1 MRLVVD
7 STQVVSGSSLHLKVG
22 GFCIEVSDISS
33 SGKVAI
39 VEDSGRVSIEVL
51 PVEEGSFRELDL
63 EPSLEDLQEAE
74 LSEPLG
80 EADPEVQQDSSD
92 LFQRLVAL
100 RKQIAKEVA
109 LPAYVIFH
117 DTSLKEMVS
126 RLPADLAGLKDISG
140 VGDTKLEKYG
150 ARFVEVI
157 KEYISEKGL

>member
-39 VEDSGRVSIEVL
+39 VEDSGKVSIEVL
-51 PVEEGSFRELDL
+51 PIEEGLLSELAV
-63 EPSLEDLQEAE
+63 EPLLEDLQEVE
-74 LSEPLG
+74 LSEPLS
-80 EADPEVQQDSSD
+80 EADSEVQDDSSD
-92 LFQRLVAL
+92 LFQRLVEL
-100 RKQIAKEVA
+100 RKQLSREFK
-109 LPAYVIFH
+109 LPPYIIFH

-126 RLPADLAGLKDISG
+126 RLPVDLAGLKDISG